1 MLSLFILDVKS
12 SKEREKERIK
22 QTEAPLVIIVPMIWL
37 LFYSY
42 KVVGT
47 YLFSC
52 QSHSGSKL
60 KPKTKI
66 IIIIIIIIFIFK
78 FKKKLSYN
86 NLTLIP
92 SLLPSGQSPS
102 K

>member
-66 IIIIIIIIFIFK
+66 IIIIIIFKLK
-78 FKKKLSYN
+78 FKKNLSYN